1 MVERRRFGDL
11 IPHLVLWTG
20 IAIVAFPVYLC
31 FVGSLRPTHFVDVT
45 GHFDT
50 AVASLEAHA
59 AYNSALPE
67 EFPKPPQLIDMILG
81 GGGQAAGVEHA
92 VLLDVIVRR

>member
-1 MVERRRFGDL
+1 
-11 IPHLVLWTG
+11 
-20 IAIVAFPVYLC
+20 
-31 FVGSLRPTHFVDVT
+31 
-45 GHFDT
+45 
-50 AVASLEAHA
+50 VASLEAHA

-67 EFPKPPQLIDMILG
+67 QFPKPAQLIDMILG